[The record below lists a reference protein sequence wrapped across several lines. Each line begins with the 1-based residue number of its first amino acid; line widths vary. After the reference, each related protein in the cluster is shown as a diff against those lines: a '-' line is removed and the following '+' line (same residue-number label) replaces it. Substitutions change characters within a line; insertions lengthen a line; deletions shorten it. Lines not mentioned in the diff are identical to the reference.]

1 MMVVAAVM
9 VIILISSGKKYEC
22 NQLNWAALLCLVVVL
37 VVSSGIPKTGGRKKK
52 GCQQISGE
60 MTAKR

>member
-9 VIILISSGKKYEC
+9 VIILISSGGGKKYEC

-37 VVSSGIPKTGGRKKK
+37 VVSSGIPKTGGRKKRVA
-52 GCQQISGE
+52 SRSPE
-60 MTAKR
+60 R